1 MAMKSTEERLSRL
14 ENRLAQLEYQLHLLS
29 KGRAGEIPSPA
40 DVPPAAE
47 SAEAAPP
54 SPAKRFNDPAFVPA
68 RKHGADALPITQIL
82 GWTGATALVLAVAYL
97 IRLAL
102 DAGWLTPER
111 QLGLAV
117 ISGFS
122 LIGAGLW
129 LRSSDRQ
136 YASLLP
142 AGGLVVLFLS
152 IYGAHLYY
160 HLIGMHMAAGAVVLT
175 CFFALWLGR
184 LFESEL
190 YGLFAVLGSYS
201 APFLLHTLAGSVT
214 DLVIYF
220 SAWSVLFCVYSI
232 WIGNRRPY
240 LLAAY
245 LALLGFHFL
254 WRLMAPD
261 EWVAA
266 FAFQA
271 IQFLIFIGG
280 AIGFSIRNERPMT
293 RDEALAHLPLLL
305 IFYAL
310 QYSLLHRHLPA
321 LAPWIALGS
330 AGVLLLA
337 YLFAEKA
344 MKQPLESGKFL
355 VGAYAALALFHAGY
369 MELVPDAFAPW
380 VALMLLPALGL
391 YLMAGRSFDSVSW
404 PIRALMVVI
413 FAINYLRVISESGTH
428 SVPAHDLLALC
439 YAAELYIAYY
449 LARRA
454 PDMQGFAA
462 PALYV
467 GHVALMSAAVQI
479 LDGRLAV
486 SLAWGVIALACL
498 ALAFKYSDKLL
509 GKSSLL
515 IFAASAAKVLLFD
528 LSSATPLVRIGSLVI
543 LGVTLYAGGWMY
555 RKIDLIDSGRPERAL

>member
-1 MAMKSTEERLSRL
+1 MKSVEERLSRL
-14 ENRLAQLEYQLHLLS
+14 ENRLAQLEYQLHLMS
-29 KGRAGEIPSPA
+29 KGRSGEIPAPA
-40 DVPPAAE
+40 ASPPAAE
-47 SAEAAPP
+47 STETASP
-54 SPAKRFNDPAFVPA
+54 SPVRPFNDPAFVSA

-122 LIGAGLW
+122 LIGTGLW

-160 HLIGMHMAAGAVVLT
+160 HLIGMHLAAGAVILT

-254 WRLMAPD
+254 WKLMAPD

-280 AIGFSIRNERPMT
+280 AIGFSIRNARPMT
-293 RDEALAHLPLLL
+293 RDEAFAHLPLLL

-330 AGVLLLA
+330 AGVLLLG
-337 YLFAEKA
+337 YLIADKA
-344 MKQPLESGKFL
+344 MKQPLESGRFL

-369 MELVPDAFAPW
+369 MELVPDAYAPW
-380 VALMLLPALGL
+380 VALMLLPAVGI

-404 PIRALMVVI
+404 PIRVLIVVI
-413 FAINYLRVISESGTH
+413 FAINYLRVISESGAH
-428 SVPAHDLLALC
+428 SAPAQDLLALC

-449 LARRA
+449 LARRI
-454 PDMQGFAA
+454 PDMQDFAA

-486 SLAWGVIALACL
+486 SLAWGIIALACL
-498 ALAFKYSDKLL
+498 ALAFKYSDKIL

-555 RKIDLIDSGRPERAL
+555 RKIDLIESGRPERPV